1 MRIFPILAPLA
12 ALAGLLA
19 AAPAGAQ
26 GFTAVKGPSLLC
38 QGRDLRPEIASQD
51 PALAAEIARQAAA
64 MPFGKGRLFRITRPG
79 VKPSWLFGTV
89 HVSDKRVTV
98 FSPAVQAAMAEAR
111 TIALEV
117 AEADQLGEAGV
128 MQAAMASIGTGMLA
142 VPGERAEDVLSKPD
156 FARLEKE
163 LQTRKMPAAMA
174 NALKPVFLTMV
185 FAEPACV
192 SQSRVGNSFVDL
204 LVARTARAAGK
215 PVVGLET
222 IGEQLSVLASFPG
235 SMQGPYLTASVQLL
249 DRQEDMYETMLRL
262 YVEGEFGWMT
272 AWSRGSRLVPKVD
285 AAMPALFYER
295 LLDMRNATMRDRAL
309 PLLAQ
314 GGVFIGVGAA
324 HLPGRLGLANL
335 IREAGYTV
343 ERVE

>member
-1 MRIFPILAPLA
+1 MLPTLRQLQYLKLLSEHGSFSRAAEAAHVSQPALSSGVQELERVLGAPVVERTRGNVQL
-12 ALAGLLA
+12 
-19 AAPAGAQ
+19 
-26 GFTAVKGPSLLC
+26 TAVG
-38 QGRDLRPEIASQD
+38 
-51 PALAAEIARQAAA
+51 
-64 MPFGKGRLFRITRPG
+64 
-79 VKPSWLFGTV
+79 
-89 HVSDKRVTV
+89 
-98 FSPAVQAAMAEAR
+98 AEACR
-111 TIALEV
+111 
-117 AEADQLGEAGV
+117 
-128 MQAAMASIGTGMLA
+128 
-142 VPGERAEDVLSKPD
+142 RAEDVLTKPD
-156 FARLEKE
+156 FARLETE
-163 LQTRKMPAAMA
+163 LKTRKMPVAMA
-174 NALKPVFLTMV
+174 NALKPVFLTML

-192 SQSRVGNSFVDL
+192 SLSRVGNSFVDL

-235 SMQGPYLTASVQLL
+235 SMQGPYLKASVALL

-295 LLDMRNATMRDRAL
+295 LLDMRNVTMRDRAL